1 VLASAAV
8 ITSVIALTWLS
19 GLLGVVGLGMLALG
33 LFAPHAVHL
42 L

>member
-1 VLASAAV
+1 MALAWGS
-8 ITSVIALTWLS
+8 I
-19 GLLGVVGLGMLALG
+19 GLGVVGLVFAGIG